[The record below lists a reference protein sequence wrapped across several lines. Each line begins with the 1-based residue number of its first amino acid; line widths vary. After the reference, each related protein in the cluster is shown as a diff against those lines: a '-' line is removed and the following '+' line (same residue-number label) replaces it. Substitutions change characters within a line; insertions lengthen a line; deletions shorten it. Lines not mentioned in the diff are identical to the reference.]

1 MTEEE
6 IKLQVLR
13 GWFLTISLSLLLIS
27 LLISQETT
35 MRSPLALLLF
45 GCVALLPQDALG
57 RLVPIYVWRNLP
69 TSSPTSSP
77 SYQPSFRPSSR
88 PTSHPS
94 SSPTI
99 SRPPSPQPSYHPS
112 SSPTSTSFMTSKSSV
127 NSEEMFLP
135 STFGFWLAMSLIG
148 ILLCVVGVGFQLVR
162 KSNCWQSKWCQR
174 SNDEQKRGKD
184 GGRSSV
190 ATLPP
195 VKAGGGM
202 LSSFI
207 SAVPSRLEELSVYS
221 GSDSDE
227 ESLNSLPKEH
237 LRRVTSTGSSV
248 RSQSPNIRNAKRYD
262 FMRRKPDDRNPK
274 SGLGL
279 QQSHISHGRRDDR
292 DTGEIAGQI
301 IQQKTEELGNA
312 VKETL
317 GQAFTGLSAIAENT
331 IFPVDPN
338 DRTRK
343 QNHHQRSSDQHHAR
357 RKQSHYRSDEVDA
370 ISASNKSGGSSITS
384 RESIS
389 ASSRSSSSADSA
401 STSFASQDEPASS
414 KMSGSAAA
422 SSDGGATS
430 DEDDDSTAVS
440 QQSVASFDKSV
451 YNAIMSTLH
460 SSTLLTPIH
469 VTLTDNS
476 SQAASHVGFKRGDN
490 HFSLQIVAEEFDGLT
505 VARRNRLIYMLLGNT
520 MEKIQSLEI
529 DARSPS
535 EM

>member
-1 MTEEE
+1 M
-6 IKLQVLR
+6 R
-13 GWFLTISLSLLLIS
+13 SLS
-27 LLISQETT
+27 
-35 MRSPLALLLF
+35 ALLLF
-45 GCVALLPQDALG
+45 GCVLLPKDAVG
-57 RLVPIYVWRNLP
+57 RLVPIYVWRDLP

-94 SSPTI
+94 ASPTI

-148 ILLCVVGVGFQLVR
+148 IMLCVVGVGFQLVR
-162 KSNCWQSKWCQR
+162 KSNCWQPSKCCQR
-174 SNDEQKRGKD
+174 SNDTQKRGKD
-184 GGRSSV
+184 GGRSSL

-202 LSSFI
+202 LSSFM

-221 GSDSDE
+221 GSDDDSVSE
-227 ESLNSLPKEH
+227 KSLNSLPKEH
-237 LRRVTSTGSSV
+237 LRRVPSTGSSV
-248 RSQSPNIRNAKRYD
+248 RSQSPRNAKRYD

-274 SGLGL
+274 SDLGL
-279 QQSHISHGRRDDR
+279 QQSHSSNSNRRRDDR

-331 IFPVDPN
+331 IFPVHPS
-338 DRTRK
+338 DRTKEEFTRK
-343 QNHHQRSSDQHHAR
+343 QNHHQRSSDQHHSR
-357 RKQSHYRSDEVDA
+357 MRQSHYRSDEVD
-370 ISASNKSGGSSITS
+370 NKSGGSTITS

-389 ASSRSSSSADSA
+389 VSSRSSSSADSA

-414 KMSGSAAA
+414 KTSGSAAA

-520 MEKIQSLEI
+520 MEKIQTLEI

>member
-1 MTEEE
+1 
-6 IKLQVLR
+6 
-13 GWFLTISLSLLLIS
+13 
-27 LLISQETT
+27 
-35 MRSPLALLLF
+35 MRSPLSLLLF
-45 GCVALLPQDALG
+45 GCVVFLPKDALG
-57 RLVPIYVWRNLP
+57 RLVPIYVWRDLP

-88 PTSHPS
+88 PTSNPS
-94 SSPTI
+94 ASPTI

-148 ILLCVVGVGFQLVR
+148 IMLCVVGVGFQLVR
-162 KSNCWQSKWCQR
+162 KSNCWQSKCCQR
-174 SNDEQKRGKD
+174 SNDKQKRGKD
-184 GGRSSV
+184 GGRSSL

-248 RSQSPNIRNAKRYD
+248 RSQSPRNAKRYD
-262 FMRRKPDDRNPK
+262 FMRRKSDDRNPK

-279 QQSHISHGRRDDR
+279 QQSHSSHGQDNSDRRRDDR

-331 IFPVDPN
+331 IFPVDVN
-338 DRTRK
+338 ARTKEEFKRK
-343 QNHHQRSSDQHHAR
+343 QNHHQRSGDQHHSR
-357 RKQSHYRSDEVDA
+357 RQQRSDEVDA
-370 ISASNKSGGSSITS
+370 ISASNKSGGSTITS
-384 RESIS
+384 RESVS
-389 ASSRSSSSADSA
+389 VSSRSSSSADSA

-414 KMSGSAAA
+414 KMSGSAA
-422 SSDGGATS
+422 SSSNGGATS

-440 QQSVASFDKSV
+440 QPSVASFDKSV

-505 VARRNRLIYMLLGNT
+505 VARRNRLIYMLLGNA
-520 MEKIQSLEI
+520 MEKIQTLEI